1 MVRWNTALVTGA
13 SSGIGR
19 ETARQLATEG
29 SDLVI
34 VARRQ
39 ERLET
44 LATELR
50 ADHGVDVEI
59 ISADLTDPDQRAGV
73 EHRLTD
79 ASPPADLLVNNAGV
93 ATYGPFVEQDRDR
106 EQQQIDLN
114 VLAVVRLAHAAATA
128 MAERSS
134 GTIIN
139 VSSVAGF
146 QPIPLNTTYSA
157 TKAFV
162 TTFSEGLHEE
172 LRDTGVHVMA
182 LCPGFVRTEFQGE
195 ADLEESAIPEP
206 AWLDIGDVVR
216 AALNGADSGEVVCV
230 PGMGYK
236 AVATASRYTPR
247 GIVRR
252 VVGETVKRM

>member
-1 MVRWNTALVTGA
+1 MARWQTALVTGA

-19 ETARQLATEG
+19 ETARQLAADG
-29 SDLVI
+29 SDVVI
-34 VARRQ
+34 VARRE
-39 ERLET
+39 ERLDA

-50 ADHGVDVEI
+50 ADHGVDIEI
-59 ISADLTDPDQRAGV
+59 ITADLTHPEQRAEV
-73 EHRLTD
+73 EHRLSD
-79 ASPPADLLVNNAGV
+79 VSPPVDLLVNNAGV
-93 ATYGPFVEQDRDR
+93 ATYGRFVEQGREA
-106 EQQQIDLN
+106 EQQQVELN
-114 VLAVVRLAHAAATA
+114 VLAVVRLSHAAATA
-128 MAERSS
+128 MAERGS

-172 LRDTGVHVMA
+172 LRGTGVHVMA

-195 ADLEESAIPEP
+195 ADLEESAIPGP
-206 AWLDIGDVVR
+206 AWLDIADVVR
-216 AALNGADSGEVVCV
+216 GALDGAEKGEVVCV
-230 PGMGYK
+230 PGLGYK
-236 AVATASRYTPR
+236 AVAAASRYTPR

-252 VVGETVKRM
+252 VVGEATKRM